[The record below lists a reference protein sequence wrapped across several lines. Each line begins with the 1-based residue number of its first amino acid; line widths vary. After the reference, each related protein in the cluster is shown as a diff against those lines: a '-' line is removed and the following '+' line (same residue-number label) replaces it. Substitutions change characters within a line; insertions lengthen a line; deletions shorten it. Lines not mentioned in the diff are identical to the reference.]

1 MKRKD
6 TCDNCKRKIEPDEE
20 VTAIIPNIKISNKTS
35 EPDTMHLKLS
45 KYSLTTRAL
54 KIYCSKCLNP
64 KDYIGE
70 EDA

>member
-6 TCDNCKRKIEPDEE
+6 TCDNCKRKIGPDEE

>member
-54 KIYCSKCLNP
+54 KVYCSKCLNP

>member
-35 EPDTMHLKLS
+35 EPDIMHLKLS

>member
-6 TCDNCKRKIEPDEE
+6 TCDNCKRKIEPNEE

-54 KIYCSKCLNP
+54 KVYCSKCLNP